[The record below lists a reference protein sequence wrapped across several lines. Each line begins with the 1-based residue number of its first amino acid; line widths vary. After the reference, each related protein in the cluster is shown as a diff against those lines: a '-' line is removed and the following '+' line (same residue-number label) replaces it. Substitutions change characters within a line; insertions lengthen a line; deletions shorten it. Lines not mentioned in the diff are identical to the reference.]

1 MLSTR
6 GGGKR
11 SEGGGCAAAF
21 LSVLIIA
28 SVGLAGPSALAVGTP
43 APERSSQEVS
53 GLHFLSD
60 VCGTPILQDGMVY
73 VTARMLADGRV
84 TQQVRV
90 DIVLSVSSR
99 VAFERPAFTA
109 VIDPQAQTVTL
120 EGTLVNISAPGV
132 GILLKDVGPIV
143 RDLSTS
149 DILTLVGRWM
159 ALQGA
164 FDEVCRYFTTP
175 M

>member
-1 MLSTR
+1 
-6 GGGKR
+6 
-11 SEGGGCAAAF
+11 
-21 LSVLIIA
+21 
-28 SVGLAGPSALAVGTP
+28 
-43 APERSSQEVS
+43 
-53 GLHFLSD
+53 
-60 VCGTPILQDGMVY
+60 MVY